1 MAPLLGFPHLTRNEF
16 ELLCAAFIVSEAE
29 RSRLG
34 HGYGADGWRMKRHGG
49 AVYLEL
55 LANNITA
62 KREDGALYETAEDGE
77 EGGDAELVEEED
89 DPEALPARMH
99 REFKMRY
106 NVLFSPTYRLPVLY
120 WVADEA
126 LSVEELKAVFS
137 PKEGVISQGEHL
149 LNGEAWWF
157 VHPCNTGEAMDAV
170 VELVVGNEERYI
182 SVWLGLVKN
191 AAGLR

>member
-34 HGYGADGWRMKRHGG
+34 HGYGANGWRMKRHGG

-55 LANNITA
+55 VANNITA
-62 KREDGALYETAEDGE
+62 RREDEPLYEPAE
-77 EGGDAELVEEED
+77 EGGGSEVEEEE

-99 REFKMRY
+99 REFRMRY
-106 NVLFSPTYRLPVLY
+106 NVLFSPTYQLPVLY

-157 VHPCNTGEAMDAV
+157 VHPCNTGEAMNAV
-170 VELVVGNEERYI
+170 LELVVGNEERYI
-182 SVWLGLVKN
+182 SVWLGLVKDS
-191 AAGLR
+191 AGLR